1 MLAPAL
7 SQHVFFAQFQHRE
20 PADFSK
26 IMGDTGFDHHVSI
39 SSRQPTNDL
48 VRLVS
53 KQNYQLRT
61 SLSIWFRNTIIFERS
76 DHASTQNG
84 GTPGASRPTCSSR
97 GLWRTQPRSMDGAS
111 LLRPRQ
117 PLLAHPIGVRGVSSD
132 DTGHCFRDH
141 QDPCGR
147 WVFGSTAVQGGW
159 AKCQSAPDD
168 QGQNSACA
176 RSVRSSGPRYRYAR
190 CRTPSRNA
198 RRLAPSADYRGCE
211 WVASAL
217 WCLPRLRVP
226 RRDLPQFDKH
236 KIPGP

>member
-1 MLAPAL
+1 MFAPAL

-20 PADFSK
+20 PADFPK

-76 DHASTQNG
+76 DYASTQNG

-97 GLWRTQPRSMDGAS
+97 GLWRTQPRPMDGA
-111 LLRPRQ
+111 
-117 PLLAHPIGVRGVSSD
+117 G
-132 DTGHCFRDH
+132 
-141 QDPCGR
+141 
-147 WVFGSTAVQGGW
+147 
-159 AKCQSAPDD
+159 
-168 QGQNSACA
+168 
-176 RSVRSSGPRYRYAR
+176 SVRSSGARYRYAR
-190 CRTPSRNA
+190 CRSRSRNA
-198 RRLAPSADYRGCE
+198 RRPAPSADYRGCE
-211 WVASAL
+211 RSASTL

-226 RRDLPQFDKH
+226 RRDLPQFNKH
-236 KIPGP
+236 ETLGP